1 MTLVKAS
8 SLWLTN
14 PVLPRV
20 FSWVS
25 WPLVVFLC
33 PAGARRLPERWLLG
47 AAGLL
52 HCCFCP
58 AGGEVQAPCL
68 WLFRHGTGRI
78 YTQTQRFLFSTSAWA
93 ALRRLQGF
101 CLRCSRFPGHGS
113 SSGQGPAGPLPI
125 PSWRIAFLP
134 VRPLLL
140 QLRRAPAFWF
150 CRSSPCF
157 PQQFFLTRSTSRIAV
172 ENMHLGNGFHGKC
185 LSGLIYIVACPLKL
199 D

>member
-78 YTQTQRFLFSTSAWA
+78 YTQTQRFLFSTSGQRWGGCRVSACGAHGFQVTA
-93 ALRRLQGF
+93 AAPAKALLALCPSCAGE
-101 CLRCSRFPGHGS
+101 LL
-113 SSGQGPAGPLPI
+113 SSGSGPCSCSWGELQLFGFAGPHLVFHNNSFWLVQP
-125 PSWRIAFLP
+125 P
-134 VRPLLL
+134 VLL
-140 QLRRAPAFWF
+140 RKI
-150 CRSSPCF
+150 C
-157 PQQFFLTRSTSRIAV
+157 I
-172 ENMHLGNGFHGKC
+172 
-185 LSGLIYIVACPLKL
+185 
-199 D
+199 